1 METET
6 LDILLVEDNPG
17 DARLIEEMLSGTET
31 LLERVEPDAPA
42 VESLQIHSEQTLED
56 GIARFSEEQIDV
68 VLLDLGLPDSTGMLT
83 LTSMAKTVDTI
94 PIIVLTGLRD
104 EQAGIEAVEQ
114 GAQDYLVKDEVS
126 SDLLIRS
133 IHHAIERNRQEQRRL
148 RRREQLEALNSLTRE
163 LMEAETLEAVSER
176 VVDAAEKRFDLP
188 VVAIALYDDSAGT
201 LRPVEATPAVTE
213 LVDLH
218 TLLEVGEGAGWRAFA
233 QDEPPHVMESSGP
246 ISAPLTELAL
256 FPLGNHGLLI
266 AGSRETDGLSAT
278 DFDFIGTVAGNVES
292 ALDRV
297 EREQERQEREQ
308 LLEDQNRTLERLN
321 DINDIIRSIG
331 RALVQASTREE
342 VESVVCEQLAEEG
355 PYELAWVGEHTPAA
369 ESVVPREW
377 AGDSFTDGLATSGS
391 PADQAITTREP
402 QVVNDVLENRSLEG
416 WRRAA
421 LDYGYHA
428 MTSLP
433 LVYED
438 AMYGSLNV
446 YARQSGVFD
455 DLEETVLAELAD
467 TIAYAINGA
476 ESRKALLGQEVT
488 ALEFAVSDAEAGFV
502 ELAREYDCSLVAE
515 NFVPRSDGGVRRF
528 MTTRRVD
535 PEDVLEF
542 DSGLPVRDLTLVSEY
557 EEGGEAVC
565 LFRMDLTAESIEE
578 VVLEHGGRP
587 RALRVEEGEATVVV
601 ELAADAAVREFVD
614 LFQNRFDGAELVAQR
629 TQQRPRQSPAEQR
642 ASLTESLTDRQHEAL
657 QTAYFSG
664 FFDRPRRHSGT
675 EVAESM
681 GISQPT
687 FSHHLREAHRK
698 LCESLFGRESRVSP
712 PHQPED

>member
-1 METET
+1 MESDT
-6 LDILLVEDNPG
+6 LDVLLVEDNLG
-17 DARLIEEMLSGTET
+17 DARLIEEMLDDAET
-31 LLERVEPDAPA
+31 LLERVEPDAPSA
-42 VESLQIHSEQTLED
+42 ESLQIHSEQTLED
-56 GIARFSEEQIDV
+56 AIARVSEERIDV
-68 VLLDLGLPDSTGMLT
+68 VLLDLGLPDSTGMHT
-83 LTSMAKTVDTI
+83 LTSMAKTVATV

-114 GAQDYLVKDEVS
+114 GAQDYLVKDEVN

-163 LMEAETLEAVSER
+163 LMEAETLKTVSER
-176 VVDAAEKRFDLP
+176 VVDAAERRFDLT

-213 LVDLH
+213 LVDLDP
-218 TLLEVGEGAGWRAFA
+218 LLEVGEGAGWRAFA
-233 QDEPPHVMESSGP
+233 EDEPPHVMESTGP
-246 ISAPLTELAL
+246 ISTSLTELAL
-256 FPLGNHGLLI
+256 FPLGSHGLLI
-266 AGSRETDGLSAT
+266 TGSREADGLSAT
-278 DFDFIGTVAGNVES
+278 DFDFIGTVAGNLES

-297 EREQERQEREQ
+297 ERDQERQERER
-308 LLEDQNRTLERLN
+308 LLEEQNRTLERLN

-342 VESVVCEQLAEEG
+342 VESVVCEQLADEG
-355 PYELAWVGEHTPAA
+355 PYELAWIGEHTHTA
-369 ESVVPREW
+369 ESVVPRDW
-377 AGDSFTDGLATSGS
+377 AGDSFAEGLATSDS
-391 PADQAITTREP
+391 PAERAITTRER
-402 QVVNDVLENRSLEG
+402 QVVNDVLENRALEG
-416 WRRAA
+416 WRRTA
-421 LDYGYHA
+421 LDNGHHA
-428 MTSLP
+428 MASLP
-433 LVYED
+433 LVYEE

-446 YARQSGVFD
+446 YARQSGVFG
-455 DLEETVLAELAD
+455 DLERTVLAELAD

-488 ALEFAVSDAEAGFV
+488 ALEFAVTDAEAGFV

-542 DSGLPVRDLTLVSEY
+542 GSRLPVRDLTLVSEY
-557 EEGGEAVC
+557 EEGGEPVC

-587 RALRVEEGEATVVV
+587 RALRVNDGEATVVV

-675 EVAESM
+675 EVADSM

-698 LCESLFGRESRVSP
+698 LCESLFGRESRTSP
-712 PHQPED
+712 TQQRKD